1 MKLLQSI
8 KENWISGFV
17 LLVGLIFVVN
27 LFDGFNKLDLLWKS
41 KTQNSLVTD
50 KDKWQ
55 TWLNRNTDLFASLK
69 DGAKIG
75 ITKDFKSDYG
85 LIWTKLNDRIL
96 VEQTNQLRKVGP
108 GIILEFD
115 DQVTKD
121 LQWKKN
127 RDEAVIFLRHRSQ
140 IGKIQAYYLK
150 KEEKLQSEG
159 FVTLLQEIGLRPVP
173 ATKKDS

>member
-1 MKLLQSI
+1 MKHLELI
-8 KENWISGFV
+8 KENGLSAFV
-17 LLVGLIFVVN
+17 FVVGLIFVVN
-27 LFDGFNKLDLLWKS
+27 LFDGFNNLSLVWKI
-41 KTQNSLVTD
+41 KTDNSLVTN

-55 TWLNRNTDLFASLK
+55 IWLNRNTNLFASLS

-75 ITKDFKSDYG
+75 ITKDFESDYG

-159 FVTLLQEIGLRPVP
+159 FVTLLQEIGLRPAP
-173 ATKKDS
+173 ASKKSL